1 MYEETHNK
9 KRRCR
14 LKKRS
19 YNRFLNKFMTFV
31 SRRFKILTLNGTV
44 INCLLF
50 DAGTILFTTSTWL
63 TVRRF
68 SLQQKKP
75 VLGPILIDKVALY
88 LKGGRLKVA
97 VDSLFGKTIRG
108 IATKN
113 AGLKK
118 KKYMLKYWKI

>member
-50 DAGTILFTTSTWL
+50 DAGTILFTTCKWL
-63 TVRRF
+63 AVRRF
-68 SLQQKKP
+68 ALQYTKP
-75 VLGPILIDKVALY
+75 YEGPI
-88 LKGGRLKVA
+88 
-97 VDSLFGKTIRG
+97 
-108 IATKN
+108 
-113 AGLKK
+113 
-118 KKYMLKYWKI
+118 